1 MKECKSE
8 FLYVGKYLFKFWAL
22 VLRIRGN
29 TIFYDKDNNNMLL
42 VLKYNVK
49 TTTFL
54 LEKTIKKRYS
64 IYLSQIY
71 LIFQLYLY

>member
-1 MKECKSE
+1 MLENIYLN
-8 FLYVGKYLFKFWAL
+8 FGLLYYGLEEVLFFDD
-22 VLRIRGN
+22 N
-29 TIFYDKDNNNMLL
+29 DNNNTLL